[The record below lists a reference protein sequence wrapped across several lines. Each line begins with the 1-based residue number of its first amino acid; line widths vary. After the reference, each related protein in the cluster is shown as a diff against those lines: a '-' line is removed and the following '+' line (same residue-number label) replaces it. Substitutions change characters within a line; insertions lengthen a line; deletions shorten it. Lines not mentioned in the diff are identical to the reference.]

1 MPRKGILL
9 VNLGSPDSPEVSDVK
24 VYLREFLM
32 DKYVLDMPFILRKL
46 IVEGFILPK
55 RPQKSAEAYKSIWSE
70 KGSPLIA
77 TSESVQ
83 RQVKERLEI
92 PLALAMRYG
101 NPSIQAGLRELIEH
115 EKVDDLL
122 LIPLY
127 AVYSLATV
135 KSVEEKTRK
144 VLKSLSNDVKLTV
157 MPPFYSEK
165 SYLDALAAS
174 AKKSLEWDFDH
185 LLFSFHGL
193 PERHLKKADPT
204 GGHCLEVEGCCE
216 ISSPAHATC
225 YRHQVLHIANELV
238 KRLKIPQGK
247 FSVAF
252 QSRLG
257 VDSWLKPSTASEL
270 VRLAEHGT
278 KKLAVYCPAFVSD
291 CLETL
296 EEIAIQGKASF
307 LEAGGEELRH
317 IPCMN
322 DHPAWIQTL
331 SEFCKRWSEAPY

>member
-1 MPRKGILL
+1 MPRKGVLL
-9 VNLGSPDSPEVSDVK
+9 VNLGSPDSPEAADVK

-32 DKYVLDMPFILRKL
+32 DKYVIDMPFLLRKL

-55 RPQKSAEAYKSIWSE
+55 RPQKSAEAYQAIWSE
-70 KGSPLIA
+70 QGSPLIV
-77 TSESVQ
+77 TSESVH
-83 RQVKERLEI
+83 RQVKERLDI

-101 NPSIQAGLRELIEH
+101 NPSIQSGLQSLIED
-115 EKVDDLL
+115 ENVDDIL

-127 AVYSLATV
+127 AVYSMATV

-144 VLKSLSNDVKLTV
+144 VLKSFSKDVKLTV
-157 MPPFYSEK
+157 LPPFYSEET
-165 SYLDALAAS
+165 YLDALAAS
-174 AKKSLEWDFDH
+174 AKKSLEWDYDH

-193 PERHLKKADPT
+193 PERHLKKVDPT
-204 GGHCLEVEGCCE
+204 GGHCLAVEDCCAK
-216 ISSPAHATC
+216 SSPAHATC

-238 KRLKIPQGK
+238 KRLKIPEGK
-247 FSVAF
+247 YSVAF

-257 VDSWLKPSTASEL
+257 VDSWLQPSTANEL
-270 VRLAEHGT
+270 VRLAEEGT

-296 EEIAIQGKASF
+296 EEIAIQGKETF

-322 DHPAWIQTL
+322 DHPAWIDTL
-331 SEFCKRWSEAPY
+331 SEFCKRW

>member
-1 MPRKGILL
+1 MPRKGVLL
-9 VNLGSPDSPEVSDVK
+9 VNLGSPDSPEVADVK

-32 DKYVLDMPFILRKL
+32 DKYVIDMPFLLRKL
-46 IVEGFILPK
+46 IIEGFILPK

-77 TSESVQ
+77 TSKSVH
-83 RQVKERLEI
+83 RQVKERLDM

-101 NPSIQAGLRELIEH
+101 NPSIQSGLRELIEN
-115 EKVDDLL
+115 ENVDDIL

-135 KSVEEKTRK
+135 KSVDEKTRK
-144 VLKSLSNDVKLTV
+144 VLKRFSKNVKLTV
-157 MPPFYSEK
+157 LPPFYSEE

-174 AKKSLEWDFDH
+174 AQKSLEWDFDH

-204 GGHCLEVEGCCE
+204 GGHCLSTENCCDTF
-216 ISSPAHATC
+216 SPAHATC

-238 KRLKIPQGK
+238 ERLKIPRGK
-247 FSVAF
+247 YSVAF

-257 VDSWLKPSTASEL
+257 VDSWLKPSTTSEI
-270 VRLAEHGT
+270 VRLAEHGV

-296 EEIAIQGKASF
+296 EEIAIQGKDIF

-322 DHPAWIQTL
+322 DHPAWIDTL
-331 SEFCKRWSEAPY
+331 SEFCRRWSEVP

>member
-1 MPRKGILL
+1 MPRKGVLL
-9 VNLGSPDSPEVSDVK
+9 VNLGSPDSPEAADVK

-32 DKYVLDMPFILRKL
+32 DKYVIDMPFLLRKL

-55 RPQKSAEAYKSIWSE
+55 RPQKSAEAYQAIWSE
-70 KGSPLIA
+70 EGSPLIV
-77 TSESVQ
+77 TSKSVQ
-83 RQVKERLEI
+83 RGVKERLDM

-101 NPSIQAGLRELIEH
+101 NPSIQAGLQTLIEN
-115 EKVDDLL
+115 ENVDDIL

-144 VLKSLSNDVKLTV
+144 VLKGFSRDVKLTV
-157 MPPFYSEK
+157 LPPFYSEEN
-165 SYLDALAAS
+165 YLNALAAS
-174 AKKSLEWDFDH
+174 AKKRLEWDYDH

-204 GGHCLEVEGCCE
+204 GGHCLTVEDCCAK
-216 ISSPAHATC
+216 SSPAHATC
-225 YRHQVLHIANELV
+225 YRHQVLHIAHELV
-238 KRLKIPQGK
+238 ERLKIPEGK
-247 FSVAF
+247 YSVAF

-270 VRLAEHGT
+270 VRLAEEGT

-296 EEIAIQGKASF
+296 EEIAIQGKETF

-322 DHPAWIQTL
+322 DHPAWIETL
-331 SEFCKRWSEAPY
+331 SEFCKRW

>member
-1 MPRKGILL
+1 MPRKGVLL
-9 VNLGSPDSPEVSDVK
+9 VNLGSPDSPEVADVRI
-24 VYLREFLM
+24 YLREFLM
-32 DKYVLDMPFILRKL
+32 DKYVIDMPYLLRKL

-55 RPQKSAEAYKSIWSE
+55 RPQKSAEAYESIWSE
-70 KGSPLIA
+70 QGSPLIA
-77 TSESVQ
+77 TSKSVHRGVQ
-83 RQVKERLEI
+83 ERLDI
-92 PLALAMRYG
+92 PIALSMRYG
-101 NPSIQAGLRELIEH
+101 NPSIQSGLQELIEN

-127 AVYSLATV
+127 AVYSMATV
-135 KSVEEKTRK
+135 RSVEEKTRQI
-144 VLKSLSNDVKLTV
+144 LKRYPADIKLTV
-157 MPPFYSEK
+157 VPPFYSDG

-174 AKKSLEWDFDH
+174 AKESLEWDYDH

-193 PERHLKKADPT
+193 PERHLKKVDPT
-204 GGHCLEVEGCCE
+204 GQHCLKVEGCCSK
-216 ISSPAHATC
+216 SSPAHSTC

-238 KRLKIPQGK
+238 KRLDIPEGK
-247 FSVAF
+247 YSVAF

-270 VRLAEHGT
+270 VRLAEEGT

-296 EEIAIQGKASF
+296 EEIAIQGKESF

-322 DHPAWIQTL
+322 DHPAWVETL
-331 SEFCKRWSEAPY
+331 SEFCKQWD